1 MPPPPRS
8 QTPPRMLSCRK
19 ESLQTGSNLEEV
31 PMQGSRVRRP
41 SPWLMLS
48 LLALLLPAA
57 WGCDR
62 PGGSSG
68 AGAAAPAG
76 SSAEAEKTKKMEE
89 KKADFERKAEEVR
102 N

>member
-1 MPPPPRS
+1 
-8 QTPPRMLSCRK
+8 
-19 ESLQTGSNLEEV
+19 
-31 PMQGSRVRRP
+31 MQGSRVRRP
-41 SPWLMLS
+41 SSWLMLS

-62 PGGSSG
+62 LGGSSG

-89 KKADFERKAEEVR
+89 KKAEIDRKAEEIR
-102 N
+102 NMQGTDQEKLDAMNSLDQERRALNDQADKP